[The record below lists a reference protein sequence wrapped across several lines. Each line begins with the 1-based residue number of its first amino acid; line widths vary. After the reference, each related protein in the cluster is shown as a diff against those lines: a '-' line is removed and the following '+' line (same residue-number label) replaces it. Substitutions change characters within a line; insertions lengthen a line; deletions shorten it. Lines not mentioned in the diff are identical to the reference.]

1 MYAYVFDT
9 YVQDQKYRT
18 ESARIETRLAT
29 LGIQGRVEKITILKN
44 LQDSVRT
51 LLKRGAETLIVVG
64 NDQSIAKVL
73 PLVVESDIALGIIPV
88 GPDQRVAQ
96 ALGMPSGAAA
106 CDIISRRI
114 MRRVDLGMAGGAHF
128 ILSAQLPPGCRV
140 LCDKQYTVE
149 AMDAEAHLEI
159 VNVGSSATR
168 SRPDDGK
175 LELVVSGGSGGWFG
189 RGSAAGTSVFP
200 ITTAK
205 IERQP
210 GEHRLVLDG
219 QLNVNPPV
227 TISVLKKSLHVIV
240 GPDRKFE

>member
-9 YVQDQKYRT
+9 YVQDQKHRT

-29 LGIQGRVEKITILKN
+29 LGIQGRSEKITILKN

-64 NDQSIAKVL
+64 NDQSVAKVL
-73 PLVVESDIALGIIPV
+73 PLIVESDVALGIIPV

-96 ALGMPSGAAA
+96 ALGMPVGAAA

-114 MRRVDLGMAGGAHF
+114 MRRIDLGMAGGAHF
-128 ILSAQLPPGCRV
+128 ILGAELPLGCRV
-140 LCDKQYTVE
+140 LCDKQYSVE
-149 AMDAEAHLEI
+149 AMDPEARMEI
-159 VNVGSSATR
+159 VNVGSSTTR
-168 SRPDDGK
+168 SRPDDGR
-175 LELVVSGGSGGWFG
+175 LELVVGGGSGGWFG
-189 RGSAAGTSVFP
+189 RGASGTSVFP
-200 ITTAK
+200 ISTAK
-205 IERQP
+205 IERRA
-210 GEHRLVLDG
+210 GDHRLVLDG